1 MRPAGRSELES
12 LYFEYP
18 EYPFRKPAEL
28 DGARPRHPVIIAGAG
43 PVGLTAALALARLG
57 VASVVVEKK
66 NTVNDGSRAICIS
79 RYSFETL
86 QQLGVVARFEA
97 RGLGWTSGRCYFRD
111 QLIYQFSMPHS
122 EDERFL
128 PMYNIQQQ
136 YIEQFLIDAA
146 ADYPGLIDIRWLSE
160 VAAVS
165 QDEAGVELDIVTPQ
179 GSYPLRGQ
187 YLLAADGAR
196 STVRN
201 LLELRLNGRN
211 LPGNYV
217 IADVRMDHDF
227 PTERRSFFESSA
239 NPEATILIHRQPDNI
254 WRVDWQ
260 VPADAD
266 LEDAVAEATVRERV
280 AAILAMIGHR
290 GEWELE
296 WWSIYTANTLC
307 LDDYRHQR
315 VLFIGDSGHIVP
327 IFGVRGLNNGIA
339 DAVNAAWKL
348 AYALQGR
355 AGTGLLDSFTPERRG
370 ATLDVF
376 RNAGKSSRFMT
387 PPSRGYSLMRKAVLE
402 LALTEDFAKPFVD
415 PRQVQ
420 PWIYDD
426 SPLTSA
432 DTADED
438 FDAGPPPG
446 APLQN
451 VRLGENDFLLDHI
464 GPGFTVLYFAGSVEC
479 DAEVAGLMPGLR
491 MMDPDLRVL
500 VATQEESGGGV
511 AGEQCLPDP
520 SRHLAGAYGAEPGTL
535 YLVRPD
541 RHVAGRWRHPDKST
555 VTAALHRAL
564 GESHEA
570 DA

>member
-1 MRPAGRSELES
+1 MRPAGRGELES
-12 LYFEYP
+12 LYFDYP
-18 EYPFRKPAEL
+18 EYPFRAPAEL
-28 DGARPRHPVIIAGAG
+28 GGASPRHPVIIAGAG
-43 PVGLTAALALARLG
+43 PVGLTAALALAQLG
-57 VASVVVEKK
+57 VASVVVDRK

-97 RGLGWTSGRCYFRD
+97 KGLGWTSGRCYFRD

-122 EDERFL
+122 ADERFL
-128 PMYNIQQQ
+128 PMYNLQQQ
-136 YIEQFLIDAA
+136 YIEQYLIDAA
-146 ADYPGLIDIRWLSE
+146 ADCPGLIDIRWLSE
-160 VAAVS
+160 VTAVT
-165 QDEAGVELDIVTPQ
+165 QDEAGVELGIATPQ
-179 GSYPLRGQ
+179 GNYPLRGQ

-196 STVRN
+196 SEVRN
-201 LLELRLNGRN
+201 LLGLRLNGRN

-217 IADVRMDHDF
+217 IADIRMEHDF

-260 VPADAD
+260 LPAGAD
-266 LEDAVAEATVRERV
+266 PEEAVAENTVRDRV

-290 GEWELE
+290 GDWELE

-307 LDDYRHQR
+307 LDDYRHGR

-339 DAVNAAWKL
+339 DAANAAWKL
-348 AYALQGR
+348 AYTLQHG
-355 AGTGLLDSFTPERRG
+355 AAEGLLDSFTPERRG

-387 PPSRGYSLMRKAVLE
+387 PPTRGYSLMRKAVLE
-402 LALTEDFAKPFVD
+402 LALSEKFVRPFAD

-426 SPLTSA
+426 SPLTS
-432 DTADED
+432 TASQGEV
-438 FDAGPPPG
+438 FPAGPPPG

-451 VRLGENDFLLDHI
+451 TRLGERDFLLDYI
-464 GPGFTVLYFAGSVEC
+464 GPGFTLLYFAGNADL
-479 DAEVAGLMPGLR
+479 DAAAANLLPTLR
-491 MMDPDLRVL
+491 KVDPRLRVL
-500 VATQEESGGGV
+500 VVGEAGSDPIAGDESI
-511 AGEQCLPDP
+511 ADP
-520 SRHLAGAYGAEPGTL
+520 GRHLADCYGAGPGTL

-541 RHVAGRWRHPDKST
+541 RHIAGRWRHLEEST

-564 GESHEA
+564 GDPHER

>member
-1 MRPAGRSELES
+1 MRPAGRGELDS
-12 LYFEYP
+12 LYFDYP
-18 EYPFRKPAEL
+18 DYPFRTPPEL
-28 DGARPRHPVIIAGAG
+28 TGARSRHPVLIAGAG

-86 QQLGVVARFEA
+86 QQLGVVQRFEA
-97 RGLGWTSGRCYFRD
+97 KGLGWTRGRSYFRD
-111 QLIYQFSMPHS
+111 QLIYQFAMPHS
-122 EDERFL
+122 ADERFL

-146 ADYPGLIDIRWLSE
+146 AEYPELIDLRWHSE
-160 VAAVS
+160 VTAVAR
-165 QDEAGVELDIVTPQ
+165 DEEGVQLDIATPA
-179 GSYPLRGQ
+179 GNYPLQGE

-196 STVRN
+196 SAVRN
-201 LLELRLNGRN
+201 LMGLRLNGQN

-227 PTERRSFFESSA
+227 PTERRAFFESSA

-254 WRVDWQ
+254 WRMDWQ
-260 VPADAD
+260 VPKGAD
-266 LEDAVAEATVRERV
+266 LEKAVEEATVRDKV
-280 AAILAMIGHR
+280 TAILDMIGHR
-290 GEWELE
+290 GDWELE

-307 LDDYRHQR
+307 LDDYRHGR

-339 DAVNAAWKL
+339 DAANAAWKL
-348 AYALQGR
+348 AYQLQGL
-355 AGTGLLDSFTPERRG
+355 AGPDLLDSYTPERRG

-387 PPSRGYSLMRKAVLE
+387 PPTRGYRLMRKAVLE
-402 LALTEDFAKPFVD
+402 LALTQEFVRPFAD

-426 SPLTSA
+426 SPLTSSTETGEVFA
-432 DTADED
+432 T
-438 FDAGPPPG
+438 GPLPG

-451 VRLGENDFLLDHI
+451 LRLGEDDYLLDHL
-464 GPGFTVLYFAGSVEC
+464 GLGFNLLYFAGHSAL
-479 DAEVAGLMPGLR
+479 DAQAGALFDALR
-491 MMDPDLRVL
+491 RIDSRLRVL
-500 VATQEESGGGV
+500 VVGGER
-511 AGEQCLPDP
+511 AGTTGADQCLSDP
-520 SRHLAGAYGAEPGTL
+520 GKHIAVAYGAGPGAL

-541 RHVAGRWRHPDKST
+541 RHVAGRWHRPDHGM
-555 VTAALHRAL
+555 VAAALRRAL
-564 GESHEA
+564 GEPHEA
-570 DA
+570 DT

>member
-1 MRPAGRSELES
+1 MRPAGRGELES
-12 LYFEYP
+12 LYFDYCH
-18 EYPFRKPAEL
+18 YPFRAPVEL
-28 DGARPRHPVIIAGAG
+28 DGARPCHPLIIAGAG

-66 NTVNDGSRAICIS
+66 NTVNDGSRAICVS
-79 RYSFETL
+79 RYSYETL
-86 QQLGVVARFEA
+86 QQLGVVAPFA
-97 RGLGWTSGRCYFRD
+97 AKGLGWTSGRCYFRD
-111 QLIYQFSMPHS
+111 QQIYRFSMPHS

-136 YIEQFLIDAA
+136 YIEQYLIDAA
-146 ADYPGLIDIRWLSE
+146 AEFPGLIDIRWLSE
-160 VAAVS
+160 VVAVQ

-179 GSYPLRGQ
+179 GHYPLRGQ

-196 STVRN
+196 SSVRN
-201 LLELRLNGRN
+201 LLGLRLNGRN

-217 IADVRMDHDF
+217 IADIRMDHHF

-260 VPADAD
+260 VAPGAD
-266 LEDAVAEATVRERV
+266 LEAAVAEANVRERV
-280 AAILAMIGHR
+280 AAILAMIGHK
-290 GEWELE
+290 GGWELE

-307 LDDYRHQR
+307 LDDYRHGR

-339 DAVNAAWKL
+339 DAANAAWKL
-348 AYALQGR
+348 AYTLQGR
-355 AGTGLLDSFTPERRG
+355 AGAGLLDSFTPERRG

-387 PPSRGYSLMRKAVLE
+387 PPTRGYSLMRKAVLE
-402 LALTEDFAKPFVD
+402 LAQTEEFARPFAD

-420 PWIYDD
+420 PWIYAA
-426 SPLTSA
+426 SPLTSSEVPG
-432 DTADED
+432 DM
-438 FDAGPPPG
+438 FPAGPPPG

-451 VRLGENDFLLDHI
+451 VRLGEDDFLLDHV
-464 GPGFTVLYFAGSVEC
+464 GMAFTVLYFPA
-479 DAEVAGLMPGLR
+479 DAERDAVVAGLVSSLRVVDPG
-491 MMDPDLRVL
+491 LRVL
-500 VATQEESGGGV
+500 VV
-511 AGEQCLPDP
+511 AGEKALAGAECLPDP
-520 SRHLAGAYGAEPGTL
+520 GHHLADRYGAEPGTL

-541 RHVAGRWRHPDKST
+541 RHVAGRWRHPDNSA
-555 VTAALHRAL
+555 VSAALYRAL

-570 DA
+570 DT